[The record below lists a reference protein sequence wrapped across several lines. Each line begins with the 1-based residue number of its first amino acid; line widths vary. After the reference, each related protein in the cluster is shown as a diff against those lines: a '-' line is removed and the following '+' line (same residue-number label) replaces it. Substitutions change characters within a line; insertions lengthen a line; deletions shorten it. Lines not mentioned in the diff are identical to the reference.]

1 MPTGPP
7 PPTTIT
13 PGTTGMA
20 DPATLLPLL
29 LLAPALVVVGGLAAS
44 AGAVT
49 GGHRPSAPAVETLR
63 LLTKQRRRTPADDPL
78 LARIGLTVL
87 PVAAVLA
94 LAVVP
99 LGLPGRNA
107 PVDLDVGIVWFN
119 AMEVL
124 AWFAVWT
131 AGWGPNSVTALVGGY
146 RVLPLGLAYE
156 LPHMLAIT
164 TPAIAAGSLDPAT
177 VADAQ
182 HGLWYAVGMPVA
194 FVLYL
199 VSTAGMAFWGPFA
212 APLGRDLAGGAAAEH
227 AGLDRLLLRAG
238 RWMLLVAAAAMAV
251 PLFLGGG
258 APPPITGPD
267 PFGGPA
273 WLWIAIKLLVVLALL
288 LGLRRVTPV
297 LRMERFVTLAWTVLI
312 PLAVAQALVVTV
324 VVLL

>member
-1 MPTGPP
+1 
-7 PPTTIT
+7 
-13 PGTTGMA
+13 MA

-29 LLAPALVVVGGLAAS
+29 LLAPALVVAAGLAAS
-44 AGAVT
+44 IGAVT
-49 GGHRPSAPAVETLR
+49 TGDRATAPTVETLR
-63 LLTKQRRRTPADDPL
+63 LLTQQRRRTPSDDPL

-99 LGLPGRNA
+99 LGLPGTDA
-107 PVDLDVGIVWFN
+107 PVRLDVGIVWFN
-119 AMEVL
+119 AAEVL

-131 AGWGPNSVTALVGGY
+131 AGWGPNAMTALAGGY
-146 RVLPLGLAYE
+146 RMLPLGLAYE
-156 LPHMLAIT
+156 LPHMLAII
-164 TPAIAAGSLDPAT
+164 TPAVAAGSLDPAMI
-177 VADAQ
+177 ADAQ
-182 HGLWYAVGMPVA
+182 RGLWYAVWMPVA

-199 VSTAGMAFWGPFA
+199 VSTAAMAFWGPFA
-212 APLGRDLAGGAAAEH
+212 APLGRDLAGGAGAEH

-273 WLWIAIKLLVVLALL
+273 WAWIVVKLLVVLAVL
-288 LGLRRVTPV
+288 LGLRRLMPV
-297 LRMERFVTLAWTVLI
+297 LRMERFATLAWVVLI